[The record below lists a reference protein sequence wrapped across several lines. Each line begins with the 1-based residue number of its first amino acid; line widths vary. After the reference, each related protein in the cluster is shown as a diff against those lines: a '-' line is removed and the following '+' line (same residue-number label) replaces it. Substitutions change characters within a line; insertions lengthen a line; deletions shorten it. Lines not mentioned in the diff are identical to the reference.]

1 MNVAIIGTGLIGA
14 SIGLALRRHTTNI
27 VGWDRRRAHAREAK
41 RRGAIDEVAGSL
53 GDAVRGAALVVLAA
67 PLPEILKMLPRV
79 LRMARP
85 GALVIDVAGLKVP
98 VMREAERALR
108 TGRTK
113 VRHTTFPL
121 FVAGHPIAGSERSG
135 PAAASGDLFRGRAFA
150 LFAPPQAGRER
161 ARKAA
166 ERFVRRLGAQPV
178 WLGPSEHDRLI
189 AATSALP
196 QLAAVA
202 LAAACLDAGGP
213 FAGEVA
219 GTGFADATRLADS
232 PFSVWKANLFGNLSN
247 VRRALLA
254 LERRVS
260 MLRKALAGEN
270 ERALA
275 RLFSAGAAGRRR
287 ILQRARRKTVPT
299 HR

>member
-1 MNVAIIGTGLIGA
+1 VSVAIIGTGLIGA
-14 SIGLALRRHTTNI
+14 SVGLALRRRTTNI
-27 VGWDRRRAHAREAK
+27 VGWDRRRAHARDAK
-41 RRGAIDEVAGSL
+41 RLGAIARVAHSLDE
-53 GDAVRGAALVVLAA
+53 AVGEADIVVLAA

-85 GALVIDVAGLKVP
+85 SALVIDVAGLKVP
-98 VMREAERALR
+98 VVREAERTLR
-108 TGRTK
+108 RRGMPPAT
-113 VRHTTFPL
+113 

-135 PAAASGDLFRGRAFA
+135 PSAARGDLFRGRAFA

-166 ERFVRRLGAQPV
+166 ERFVRRLGAYPV
-178 WLGPSEHDRLI
+178 WLGPAEHDRLI

-213 FAGEVA
+213 FGGEIA

-270 ERALA
+270 ERRLA
-275 RLFSAGAAGRRR
+275 RLFTAGAAGRRR
-287 ILQRARRKTVPT
+287 ILQHARRKTVPT